1 MANLKEEV
9 MARLLD
15 RTWPDAVLAI
25 YKEPDNDNRS
35 MVIAPGDHIRLNM
48 TGVSILI
55 QNTSQKDIYLRGE
68 Q

>member
-25 YKEPDNDNRS
+25 YKESPAPTAIILQAGDVINFNLVDIKI
-35 MVIAPGDHIRLNM
+35 MV
-48 TGVSILI
+48 